1 MNKIRYSWNI
11 YCFICKIL
19 FVVINFVKI
28 LRDIK
33 FFQLNKEC

>member
-1 MNKIRYSWNI
+1 MNKYVILGISI
-11 YCFICKIL
+11 VFICKIL
-19 FVVINFVKI
+19 FVINFVKI